1 MTYASLMPAF
11 IEHPKEA
18 AIIGRMLAGYG
29 ELEFLLA
36 FCMQDPMGS
45 LSKATRLL
53 FRNRGEQQRILIAD
67 AILHPLYEECGLQDV
82 WLKAR
87 GAINTCRTFRNQ
99 YSHCHWRDEKDLGL
113 FFTNLE
119 KGAKTAPGM
128 IALEFFHVDVP
139 LLAKQEAFFRY
150 AGNHLMYLEVEQRVR
165 AGKLR
170 TNPFA
175 VPERL
180 EVPARYNPPDQ
191 HPIIAMRGGL
201 HIS

>member
-11 IEHPKEA
+11 TQHPKEA

-36 FCMQDPMGS
+36 LCMQDPMGS
-45 LSKATRLL
+45 LSQAT

-67 AILHPLYEECGLQDV
+67 AILHPLYERCDLHDV

-87 GAINTCRTFRNQ
+87 SAINTCRTFRNQ

-113 FFTNLE
+113 FFTSLE

-128 IALEFFHVDVP
+128 IALEF
-139 LLAKQEAFFRY
+139 
-150 AGNHLMYLEVEQRVR
+150 
-165 AGKLR
+165 
-170 TNPFA
+170 
-175 VPERL
+175 
-180 EVPARYNPPDQ
+180 
-191 HPIIAMRGGL
+191 
-201 HIS
+201 